1 MIYRNQT
8 CGKDFFMTKILK
20 SLFSSIGKNQ
30 LRNQVFFFFPFFF
43 FFFLFFFIF
52 KEESIKKSREKSANY
67 TGTRCHANFE
77 TAIYLAFIVFN
88 HK

>member
-1 MIYRNQT
+1 
-8 CGKDFFMTKILK
+8 MTKILK
-20 SLFSSIGKNQ
+20 SLFSSSGKKSTEKSS
-30 LRNQVFFFFPFFF
+30 L
-43 FFFLFFFIF
+43 FFFLFFNC

>member
-20 SLFSSIGKNQ
+20 SLFSSIAKNQ
-30 LRNQVFFFFPFFF
+30 LRNQVFFFFLFFF
-43 FFFLFFFIF
+43 FIL

>member
-8 CGKDFFMTKILK
+8 CGKDFFVTKILK

-30 LRNQVFFFFPFFF
+30 LRNQVFFFPFFS
-43 FFFLFFFIF
+43 IF

>member
-1 MIYRNQT
+1 
-8 CGKDFFMTKILK
+8 MTKILK

-30 LRNQVFFFFPFFF
+30 LRNQVFFFS
-43 FFFLFFFIF
+43 IF
-52 KEESIKKSREKSANY
+52 KEEGIKKSREKSANY

-77 TAIYLAFIVFN
+77 TAIYLAFILFN

>member
-1 MIYRNQT
+1 
-8 CGKDFFMTKILK
+8 MTKILK

-30 LRNQVFFFFPFFF
+30 LRNQVFFFP
-43 FFFLFFFIF
+43 FFFIF